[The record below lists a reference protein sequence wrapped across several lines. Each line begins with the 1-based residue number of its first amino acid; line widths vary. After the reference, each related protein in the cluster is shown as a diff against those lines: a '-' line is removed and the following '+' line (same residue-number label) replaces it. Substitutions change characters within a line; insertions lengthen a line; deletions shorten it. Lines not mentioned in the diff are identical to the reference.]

1 MSNNENKKKKKT
13 FGDPTYKE
21 RESVSMTFNPIDVFK
36 KSKDLKDGDS
46 ENE

>member
-1 MSNNENKKKKKT
+1 MANNENKKKKKM

-21 RESVSMTFNPIDVFK
+21 RESVSMTFDPIEVFK
-36 KSKDLKDGDS
+36 KSDKLKGDMK

>member
-1 MSNNENKKKKKT
+1 MTNNENKKKKKT
-13 FGDPTYKE
+13 FGNPTYKE
-21 RESVSMTFNPIDVFK
+21 QEFVSMSFSPIDVFK